1 MTQKKKVDLGKAE
14 QILSKSFTDNVAELS
29 EDEIEQLVVRA
40 QQEVR
45 KLKREKKND
54 TKLQAAR
61 EIVSDLN
68 KAYASAISY
77 SDAKSSFLLD
87 RLEEIQN
94 PELQD

>member
-1 MTQKKKVDLGKAE
+1 MAQKKKVDLGKAE
-14 QILSKSFTDNVAELS
+14 QILSKSFTDNVSELS
-29 EDEIEQLVVRA
+29 EDEIEQLIVKA

-45 KLKREKKND
+45 KLKLEKKND
-54 TKLQAAR
+54 PKLQAAK

-68 KAYASAISY
+68 KAYSSAISY

>member
-1 MTQKKKVDLGKAE
+1 MAQKKKVDLGKAE

-29 EDEIEQLVVRA
+29 EDEIEQLIVKA

-54 TKLQAAR
+54 PKLQAAK

-68 KAYASAISY
+68 GAYSSAISY
-77 SDAKSSFLLD
+77 SEAKSSFLLD